1 MNTGPRG
8 RAGRLWLRQRVA
20 AAESALD
27 LLERK
32 LGILRD
38 EQDGLHRLAD
48 GTGEEWERRC
58 READRLLNRA
68 VLLGGRRVLPLAS
81 TGEQARLTVEHTTL
95 MGVTYPR
102 RIVLDP
108 PDRPAPSPSGIALA
122 PARRA
127 CRAALEA
134 ACAHAAAAAAAA
146 AVDAEAAATR
156 QRVRAIGHRRLPRLR
171 AALDQIEVALEERER
186 EDGAR
191 LRLLA
196 GHERGPDG
204 RA

>member
-1 MNTGPRG
+1 MSTGPRG
-8 RAGRLWLRQRVA
+8 RAGRLWHRRRIA
-20 AAESALD
+20 AAEAAID

-38 EQDGLHRLAD
+38 EQDGLHRLARA
-48 GTGEEWERRC
+48 TGEDWERRC

-68 VLLGGRRVLPLAS
+68 TLLGGRRVLPLAS
-81 TGEQARLTVEHTTL
+81 TGDRAELTVEHTVL

-102 RIVLDP
+102 RIVFDL
-108 PDRPAPSPSGIALA
+108 PDRLAPSPSGTAVA

-134 ACAHAAAAAAAA
+134 ACAHAAATAAAA
-146 AVDAEAAATR
+146 AVDAEVAATR
-156 QRVRAIGHRRLPRLR
+156 QRVRAIERRRLPRLR
-171 AALDQIEVALEERER
+171 AALTEIEAALEERER

-196 GHERGPDG
+196 GREGRPDG
-204 RA
+204 RP